1 MQVTYH
7 LTEAEFDQNVFEAIK
22 KAFKNRL
29 LKISV
34 VAEENNN
41 VNFESKIEAA
51 QQAEYEY
58 HLSTD
63 ELKTFIESSIAGQLS
78 DDNKFKRPVV
88 KRTSKQPA

>member
-34 VAEENNN
+34 VAEENANATATKEHN
-41 VNFESKIEAA
+41 YAVSIPYDELTKITENFEE
-51 QQAEYEY
+51 
-58 HLSTD
+58 
-63 ELKTFIESSIAGQLS
+63 
-78 DDNKFKRPVV
+78 DDSFDIMGALEKFKV
-88 KRTSKQPA
+88 SAQ